1 MRDDQ
6 AMQSI
11 NIFWEQ
17 LKRSFA
23 IAKKDIRIY
32 YSKGPVVVFGLIF
45 PLFLFLA
52 FTIGRN
58 LSARELFPG
67 LIGMTVFFTATSVG
81 PAILPWETRSKT
93 LERLVCSPVSTWAI
107 FFGDILAS
115 FIFGILVSIVPLGVA
130 LIIGVEIMDLLVL
143 SLGMIL
149 ATFCFASLSVLLSVY
164 PPTDIPATV
173 MMLSSLIK
181 FPLVFIS
188 GVFVPIEQ
196 LPEWAKIAASLSP
209 LTYFTDLAR
218 YAINGISYYS
228 VSVDLAVLAT
238 FMLVFLVSSVKL
250 HEKFLPQRFS

>member
-1 MRDDQ
+1 MKGDC
-6 AMQSI
+6 AMPSTT
-11 NIFWEQ
+11 IFLEQ

-23 IAKKDIRIY
+23 IAKKDVRIY
-32 YSKGPVVVFGLIF
+32 YLKGPVVVFGLIF

-58 LSARELFPG
+58 LSAEELFPG
-67 LIGMTVFFTATSVG
+67 LIGMAVFFTATSVG

-93 LERLVCSPVSTWAI
+93 LERLACSPVSVWAI

-115 FIFGILVSIVPLGVA
+115 FIFGILISLVPLGIA
-130 LIIGVEIMDLLVL
+130 LIIGVEIIDLLTL

-164 PPTDIPATV
+164 PPTDTPATV

-188 GVFVPIEQ
+188 GVFTPVEQ
-196 LPEWAKIAASLSP
+196 LPEWAKIVASLSP

-228 VSVDLAVLAT
+228 VSADLLVLAA
-238 FMLVFLVSSVKL
+238 FISVFLVSSVKL

>member
-1 MRDDQ
+1 MTLP
-6 AMQSI
+6 SLT
-11 NIFWEQ
+11 IFWEQ

-23 IAKKDIRIY
+23 VTKKDIRIY
-32 YSKGPVVVFGLIF
+32 YSKGPVLVFGLIF

-52 FTIGRN
+52 FAIGRN
-58 LSARELFPG
+58 VSAKELFPG

-107 FFGDILAS
+107 FFGDVIAS
-115 FIFGILVSIVPLGVA
+115 FIFGILISLVPLVVA
-130 LIIGVEIMDLLVL
+130 LIAGVEIMNLLIM
-143 SLGMIL
+143 SLGMVL

-188 GVFVPIEQ
+188 GVFVPLEN
-196 LPEWAKIAASLSP
+196 LPELGKIAASFSP
-209 LTYFTDLAR
+209 LTYFTDVAR
-218 YAINGISYYS
+218 YATNGMGNYS
-228 VSVDLAVLAT
+228 IPVDFAVLA
-238 FMLVFLVSSVKL
+238 VFTTIFLIGSVKL
-250 HEKFLPQRFS
+250 HERFLPKRFS

>member
-1 MRDDQ
+1 M
-6 AMQSI
+6 
-11 NIFWEQ
+11 FWEQ
-17 LKRSFA
+17 FKRSFA

-32 YSKGPVVVFGLIF
+32 YSKGPVIVFGLIF

-58 LSARELFPG
+58 VSTKELFPG
-67 LIGMTVFFTATSVG
+67 LIGMVAFFTATSVG

-93 LERLVCSPVSTWAI
+93 LERLVCSPISTWAI
-107 FFGDILAS
+107 FFGDIIAS
-115 FIFGILVSIVPLGVA
+115 FIFGLFISLVPLVVA

-164 PPTDIPATV
+164 PPTDIPSTV

-188 GVFVPIEQ
+188 GVFVPVEQ
-196 LPEWAKIAASLSP
+196 LPEWGKIVASFSP

-218 YAINGISYYS
+218 YATESISNYS
-228 VSVDLAVLAT
+228 VLVDLT
-238 FMLVFLVSSVKL
+238 ILVVFAIIFLVGSVKL
-250 HEKFLPQRFS
+250 HKRFLPQRFS